1 MHLFVTSGWDGRE
14 HLRMHCAI
22 TVTSSLQ
29 LETRRFPTRPLQET
43 LPAIRKTTMETI
55 TTFSAASHSSSL
67 SGLQGR
73 LQVSQTH
80 FAHQERCWRRQ
91 RLRPPLNITPVR
103 RPREE
108 RKDSFRTPRTAATG
122 GSRLHAVHQK
132 SRETNKYI
140 CELTSSCHFG
150 HNAATIVL
158 R

>member
-1 MHLFVTSGWDGRE
+1 MHLIVTSGRDGRE

-43 LPAIRKTTMETI
+43 LPAFRKTTIETI

-67 SGLQGR
+67 SGLRGR
-73 LQVSQTH
+73 LQVPSAH
-80 FAHQERCWRRQ
+80 FAHLERGQQSDRSGHRRHSSGAEA
-91 RLRPPLNITPVR
+91 R
-103 RPREE
+103 E

-132 SRETNKYI
+132 SRET
-140 CELTSSCHFG
+140 THQ
-150 HNAATIVL
+150 L
-158 R
+158 RTEHIHVISGTMQQP